1 MQNWYMSVLVPSED
15 YINIDCGI
23 ASDTSYVD
31 SLTGLTYVS
40 DYQYIDTGSNN
51 NVASKYAVDEDYTD
65 LQTLRSF
72 PINIKS
78 CYTLTPVTEGLK
90 YLVRATF
97 YYGNYDKKGKPP
109 KFDLYFGVNFWSTV
123 DISTSDDFYPY
134 EIIAIAPANY
144 INVCL
149 VNTGHG
155 TPFISVL
162 ELRPVNNT
170 PYQANSMQS
179 LNMIYRTDIGSNYTH
194 ALRYPQDS
202 LDRLW
207 FSWTDASW
215 TTLSTTSSIDGF
227 DFEVPSLVLQTAAVP
242 SSPRGS
248 IDISWSTSDKST
260 TFFTVLHFSEIQ
272 FTSSS
277 SLREFYLY
285 ANGESIF
292 DIPIPLGYLLPS
304 YAYITRTGYT
314 DYNISL
320 KSSARAT
327 LPPILNGFELYA
339 TVPVKWLPTDN
350 GDGTFLVLYSI
361 KKDWSGDPCV
371 PTILCWTGV
380 ACSIDSSNIS
390 RITNLDLS
398 SSGLSATIISAFGSL
413 IALERLDLSGNS
425 GLSRILPSGLQK
437 KQNDG
442 GLTVIFTKKSNG
454 TGLKIA
460 LIIAAVVAMF
470 LVVGAVALFFLYQK
484 KKTNTRVSPPATS
497 EDPRNIGIEISSNVL
512 DNSKDSVVPEV
523 ATKDQID
530 IGGFGKVFKGHLE
543 NGDEVAVKVRSESS
557 SQGIQQF
564 LNEVEKL
571 SRVHHKN
578 LVSLIGYCKDGD
590 QIALVYDYMKEGNL
604 QDWIRGGVR
613 SLPWKQRLRIVY
625 ESAQGLEYLHKKC
638 NPSLIHRDVKTSNI
652 LLTTNLEAKVS
663 DFGSVRDC
671 SDTHVS
677 TKVIG
682 TPGYLDPNF
691 SFGVVLLEIV
701 TGKSPFLQ
709 GGQHLTQFVHQRLSK
724 GKIESILDPN
734 MGIQYNINSIWKVA
748 NLALRCTNEFAN
760 RPDMT
765 EIVTVLKDSFNL
777 EMSTM
782 EMNSVASEEISQYSS
797 YSRNEYT
804 SGGEV
809 HSRDFGMARVGNM
822 QPSDYRPV
830 AR

>member
-1 MQNWYMSVLVPSED
+1 MYKFIFLLIAED

-40 DYQYIDTGSNN
+40 DDQYIDTGSNN
-51 NVASKYAVDEDYTD
+51 NVSSQYAVEEYYTD

-72 PINIKS
+72 PINSKS

-97 YYGNYDKKGKPP
+97 YYGNYDKKRKPP
-109 KFDLYFGVNFWSTV
+109 KFDLYFGVNFWSTI

-144 INVCL
+144 IHVCL

-155 TPFISVL
+155 TPFISAL

-170 PYQANSMQS
+170 VYLANSMQS
-179 LNMIYRTDIGSNYTH
+179 LNMIDRTDIGSNYTH

-248 IDISWSTSDKST
+248 IDISWSTTDKST

-285 ANGESIF
+285 VNGESIF
-292 DIPIPLGYLLPS
+292 DDPIPLGYLLPS

-339 TVPVKWLPTDN
+339 TVPVKWLPTDY
-350 GDGTFLVLYSI
+350 GDGNLPDSLDQLV
-361 KKDWSGDPCV
+361 
-371 PTILCWTGV
+371 
-380 ACSIDSSNIS
+380 
-390 RITNLDLS
+390 
-398 SSGLSATIISAFGSL
+398 SL
-413 IALERLDLSGNS
+413 TYLDLSGNS
-425 GLSRILPSGLQK
+425 GLSRTLPSGLQK

-484 KKTNTRVSPPATS
+484 KKTNTRISPPATS

-523 ATKDQID
+523 ATKELILDKTKFSFAELKHVTNNFKSQIG

-564 LNEVEKL
+564 LNEVDKL

-638 NPSLIHRDVKTSNI
+638 NPPLIHRDVKTSNI

-682 TPGYLDPNF
+682 TPGYLDPNYASTAQLTEKSDVY

-809 HSRDFGMARVGNM
+809 HSRDFGMARVGDM
-822 QPSDYRPV
+822 QPSDYGPV

>member
-1 MQNWYMSVLVPSED
+1 MNS
-15 YINIDCGI
+15 IK
-23 ASDTSYVD
+23 TS
-31 SLTGLTYVS
+31 
-40 DYQYIDTGSNN
+40 
-51 NVASKYAVDEDYTD
+51 
-65 LQTLRSF
+65 
-72 PINIKS
+72 
-78 CYTLTPVTEGLK
+78 
-90 YLVRATF
+90 
-97 YYGNYDKKGKPP
+97 
-109 KFDLYFGVNFWSTV
+109 
-123 DISTSDDFYPY
+123 
-134 EIIAIAPANY
+134 
-144 INVCL
+144 
-149 VNTGHG
+149 
-155 TPFISVL
+155 
-162 ELRPVNNT
+162 
-170 PYQANSMQS
+170 
-179 LNMIYRTDIGSNYTH
+179 
-194 ALRYPQDS
+194 
-202 LDRLW
+202 
-207 FSWTDASW
+207 
-215 TTLSTTSSIDGF
+215 
-227 DFEVPSLVLQTAAVP
+227 
-242 SSPRGS
+242 
-248 IDISWSTSDKST
+248 
-260 TFFTVLHFSEIQ
+260 
-272 FTSSS
+272 
-277 SLREFYLY
+277 
-285 ANGESIF
+285 
-292 DIPIPLGYLLPS
+292 
-304 YAYITRTGYT
+304 
-314 DYNISL
+314 
-320 KSSARAT
+320 
-327 LPPILNGFELYA
+327 
-339 TVPVKWLPTDN
+339 
-350 GDGTFLVLYSI
+350 YSI
-361 KKDWSGDPCV
+361 KKDWSGDPCA
-371 PTILCWTGV
+371 PTNLCWTGV
-380 ACSIDSSNIS
+380 TCSIDSSNIS

-398 SSGLSATIISAFGSL
+398 SSGLSGTIISAFGSL
-413 IALERLDLSGNS
+413 IALERLDLSHNKLSGNLPDSLDQLISLTYLDLSGNS
-425 GLSRILPSGLQK
+425 GLSRTLPSGLQK

-460 LIIAAVVAMF
+460 LIIAAVVVMF

-484 KKTNTRVSPPATS
+484 KKTNTRISPPATS

-523 ATKDQID
+523 ATKELILDKTKFSFAELKHVTNNFKSQIG

-564 LNEVEKL
+564 LNEVDKL

-625 ESAQGLEYLHKKC
+625 ESAQ
-638 NPSLIHRDVKTSNI
+638 
-652 LLTTNLEAKVS
+652 
-663 DFGSVRDC
+663 VRDC

-682 TPGYLDPNF
+682 TPGYLDPNYASTAQLTERSDVY

-809 HSRDFGMARVGNM
+809 HSRDFGMARVGDM
-822 QPSDYRPV
+822 QPSDYGPV